1 MFANAKNG
9 KGTGNK
15 NRVDKPW
22 FTKDCMVKRR
32 EYHKAKNVYS
42 KYKSDDNRTN
52 LKVKSKEYNRE
63 LRKNYQKYRDTLEN
77 DLKNANKRD
86 PKMFWNILNNIGKT
100 KSETPIDLPI
110 EEIYTYFKDLNFN
123 KDETDDDLF
132 CDCNNAIYDDL
143 LNSEITREEIEFSV
157 RNLKNNKASGIDY
170 ILNEYI
176 KSTLDICLP
185 IYHSLFNLILNT
197 GVVPKSWTVG
207 IIKPLYKNKG
217 DSTNLD
223 NYRAITLVSC
233 LGKLFTSVINNRL
246 TKFSDEIHLISDA
259 QAGFRKG
266 YSTTDNI
273 FILNA
278 LVSLYLSFGK
288 KLYCAFVDFRKAFD
302 SVSRSCLWRK
312 VQRSHIT
319 GKIFNVMHNL
329 YRSSKS
335 CVRNGDEMSEFFNS
349 NIGVKQ
355 GENLSPFL
363 FALFLNDLEDFLS
376 DNNVNDLK
384 DMSRLSRE
392 HIGMYLK
399 LLLLLYADD
408 TVIFAETA
416 KELQHA
422 LDVFQSYCN
431 LWKLTVNLDKTQ
443 VLVFA
448 KRKRKEKFKFL
459 LYQRELEITD
469 TYPYLGI
476 LFNCNGKYNKTQTK
490 LVDQAQKALFSIY
503 TKIKNVSLS
512 IDVQFKLFDA
522 LVSPILLY
530 SSEVWGYEN
539 ANVLEK
545 VHLQFCRKILKLRK
559 STPKYMVYG
568 ETGRMPLQIT
578 IKTKMIMFWHKLI
591 SCREKLSSQMYTLI
605 FKLHEK
611 GIVEVNWLMTI
622 RNILNQ
628 IGLSYIWQQQETCI
642 PEAGWLKMEIRR
654 RLSDNFIQQWY
665 SDIENS
671 TKGTFY
677 KLIKSQHNLENYL
690 LRLLPKDRYTICKFR
705 TSNHNLPIETGRWM
719 GINREDR
726 ICSLCDSGIG
736 DEFHYL
742 FICKNIE
749 VTGIRE
755 KFIPKYYYEN
765 PNIIKMEKMFKFCN
779 KKLLVNVS
787 CFIERLSKLFTL

>member
-1 MFANAKNG
+1 M
-9 KGTGNK
+9 
-15 NRVDKPW
+15 
-22 FTKDCMVKRR
+22 
-32 EYHKAKNVYS
+32 
-42 KYKSDDNRTN
+42 
-52 LKVKSKEYNRE
+52 
-63 LRKNYQKYRDTLEN
+63 
-77 DLKNANKRD
+77 
-86 PKMFWNILNNIGKT
+86 
-100 KSETPIDLPI
+100 
-110 EEIYTYFKDLNFN
+110 
-123 KDETDDDLF
+123 
-132 CDCNNAIYDDL
+132 
-143 LNSEITREEIEFSV
+143 
-157 RNLKNNKASGIDY
+157 
-170 ILNEYI
+170 
-176 KSTLDICLP
+176 
-185 IYHSLFNLILNT
+185 
-197 GVVPKSWTVG
+197 
-207 IIKPLYKNKG
+207 
-217 DSTNLD
+217 
-223 NYRAITLVSC
+223 
-233 LGKLFTSVINNRL
+233 
-246 TKFSDEIHLISDA
+246 
-259 QAGFRKG
+259 
-266 YSTTDNI
+266 
-273 FILNA
+273 
-278 LVSLYLSFGK
+278 
-288 KLYCAFVDFRKAFD
+288 
-302 SVSRSCLWRK
+302 
-312 VQRSHIT
+312 
-319 GKIFNVMHNL
+319 
-329 YRSSKS
+329 
-335 CVRNGDEMSEFFNS
+335 
-349 NIGVKQ
+349 
-355 GENLSPFL
+355 
-363 FALFLNDLEDFLS
+363 
-376 DNNVNDLK
+376 
-384 DMSRLSRE
+384 
-392 HIGMYLK
+392 
-399 LLLLLYADD
+399 
-408 TVIFAETA
+408 
-416 KELQHA
+416 
-422 LDVFQSYCN
+422 
-431 LWKLTVNLDKTQ
+431 
-443 VLVFA
+443 
-448 KRKRKEKFKFL
+448 
-459 LYQRELEITD
+459 
-469 TYPYLGI
+469 
-476 LFNCNGKYNKTQTK
+476 
-490 LVDQAQKALFSIY
+490 
-503 TKIKNVSLS
+503 
-512 IDVQFKLFDA
+512 QFKLFDA

-539 ANVLEK
+539 VNVLEK

-611 GIVEVNWLMTI
+611 GIVEVNWLTTI

-787 CFIERLSKLFTL
+787 CFIERLSKSFTL